1 MSTTAGTTPPSGVT
15 VPAKHPALASASVIL
30 ATIIYSIDWTIASV
44 ALPHMRG
51 TFSADSDQISWVIT
65 SYIVASAVTMPTAGF
80 MAARFGRKQVFMS
93 AVAGFTLASM
103 ACGLAD
109 SLAAEVVW
117 RVIQGMSGAYL
128 IPLSQ
133 AIVLDTYPPEKHT
146 RMMAWW
152 GVGSVFGPVIGPALG
167 GYLTELADWRWIFFI
182 NLPFGIIALIGVML
196 FLPESKRD
204 PSRRL
209 DWFGFLTLA
218 LGIGALQMML
228 DRGERHDWFET
239 AEIVIEAG
247 LATLGLYL
255 FAVHSLTTKQPFL
268 DPRLLK
274 VPGFLLGLAFVS
286 LYGLLT
292 VPPMVLMPTFMQ
304 DLRGMPV
311 DTIGLLQS
319 PRGVGLIVS
328 MFMGGILTQ
337 MLGARVLVGFGFGCL
352 AIAGAALA
360 QWNLLVIGEW
370 PIIWVGFI
378 QGVGAGIIWV
388 PLQSIFFSYLS
399 PAQRTEAASVLNLV
413 RSLMSAIGV
422 SIALTMLTR
431 SATTARSG
439 LVEHVVPSGTGFRQ
453 GNATGW
459 DLTTLEGLAQA
470 QRQVDLQALSIG
482 YSNDFL
488 MIACGALLA
497 LPLLLFIPKPR
508 KSA

>member
-1 MSTTAGTTPPSGVT
+1 MTNTGIAI
-15 VPAKHPALASASVIL
+15 PAKHPALASAAVIL

-51 TFSADSDQISWVIT
+51 TFSADSDQISWIIT

-80 MAARFGRKQVFMS
+80 MSARFGRKRVFMC
-93 AVAGFTLASM
+93 AVAGFTMASM
-103 ACGLAD
+103 CCGLAD
-109 SLAAEVVW
+109 SLTTEVIW

-167 GYLTELADWRWIFFI
+167 GYLTEIADWRWIFFI
-182 NLPFGIIALIGVML
+182 NLPFGVIALIGVML
-196 FLPESKRD
+196 FLPESKPD
-204 PSRRL
+204 PARRL

-255 FAVHSLTTKQPFL
+255 FAVHSLTTKKPFL

-274 VPGFLLGLAFVS
+274 VPGFVLGLAFVS

-319 PRGVGLIVS
+319 PRGVGLIVA
-328 MFMGGILTQ
+328 MFAGGMLTQ
-337 MLGARVLVGFGFGCL
+337 LLGAHVLVGFGFGCL
-352 AIAGAALA
+352 ALAGAALA
-360 QWNLLVIGEW
+360 HWNLLVIGQW
-370 PIIWVGFI
+370 PIVWVGFI

-388 PLQSIFFSYLS
+388 PLQSIFFAALS

-431 SATTARSG
+431 SSATSRSG
-439 LVEHVVPSGTGFRQ
+439 LVEHVVPAGPGFRQ
-453 GNATGW
+453 GNAAGW
-459 DLTTLEGLAQA
+459 DLSTLEGLAQA
-470 QRQVDLQALSIG
+470 QRQIDLQALG
-482 YSNDFL
+482 VAYSNDFL
-488 MIACGALLA
+488 LIAMGALLA
-497 LPLLLFIPKPR
+497 LPLLLFIPKPPR
-508 KSA
+508 R